1 MAMMPHLAQLAQRI
15 EQGWAS
21 GLLWAGERNVTME
34 ALLAV
39 AAHSPDPAIQSQA
52 RASLLHH
59 SVLKPLHG

>member
-21 GLLWAGERNVTME
+21 GLLWVGERNVTME

-39 AAHSPDPAIQSQA
+39 AAHSPDPAVQSQVGF
-52 RASLLHH
+52 ASLQHH
-59 SVLKPLHG
+59 CQ